1 VPPIHKCKLSIL
13 SIVAN
18 SAKIGSQIPGE
29 EAKKSKRPAPRQV
42 KLNVDASFHPDV
54 AAGAVGAVLRDYKG
68 TFIAASTKYIPHVSS
83 VEAAEALA
91 MREGLA
97 LAIEVGCNNI
107 QADSDSMDVIEACSG
122 EEAWWNE
129 SAATYADCMDMVATI
144 GSVSFSHCPRE
155 ANVVADELARF
166 SFLNKLSCNWVDDP
180 PSFILNSIVNDATFL

>member
-1 VPPIHKCKLSIL
+1 
-13 SIVAN
+13 
-18 SAKIGSQIPGE
+18 
-29 EAKKSKRPAPRQV
+29 
-42 KLNVDASFHPDV
+42 
-54 AAGAVGAVLRDYKG
+54 
-68 TFIAASTKYIPHVSS
+68 
-83 VEAAEALA
+83 
-91 MREGLA
+91 
-97 LAIEVGCNNI
+97 VGCNNI

-155 ANVVADELARF
+155 ANVVADELARY